1 MARKSHTHSFSSA
14 TALTYEPDSPNP
26 RLPVETDA
34 QLRNRLSYLLTA
46 AIQRQVW
53 LFFFDE
59 RQRLIEPIMPMN
71 DHPRDPHQLHE
82 TEDLGLA
89 TFPQVFITR
98 ARQVATM
105 IGARSFV
112 VVWERQGGRTLKTD
126 DRAWARAFFEQ
137 AAAGEEPRDASD
149 QAAMRALFLLH
160 STGLRQIHQRNLA

>member
-1 MARKSHTHSFSSA
+1 MTRKSHTQPLSSA
-14 TALTYEPDSPNP
+14 TALTYDPDAPNP
-26 RLPVETDA
+26 RLPVKTDA
-34 QLRNRLSYLLTA
+34 QLRDRLSYLLTA

-59 RQRLIEPIMPMN
+59 GQKLIEPIMPMN
-71 DHPRDPHQLHE
+71 DHPSDPHQLHE
-82 TEDLGLA
+82 TEDLGPA
-89 TFPQVFITR
+89 TFPLVFIAR

-112 VVWERQGGRTLKTD
+112 VVWERQGGRTLKAD

-137 AAAGEEPRDASD
+137 AAAGDEPRDASD

-160 STGLRQIHQRNLA
+160 STGLSQIHQRNLA